1 MQQFAKEELQSVV
14 MDFLS
19 LVDFP
24 ELPRWGAVSLPS
36 IIEELGVWGLEYLL
50 WQENQ

>member
-1 MQQFAKEELQSVV
+1 MEVSVELPQFVEEELQSVV

-24 ELPRWGAVSLPS
+24 ELPR
-36 IIEELGVWGLEYLL
+36 
-50 WQENQ
+50 

>member
-1 MQQFAKEELQSVV
+1 VEVSVEMQQFVEEELQLVV

-24 ELPRWGAVSLPS
+24 ELPR
-36 IIEELGVWGLEYLL
+36 
-50 WQENQ
+50 

>member
-1 MQQFAKEELQSVV
+1 VEVSVEMQQFAKEELQSVV

-24 ELPRWGAVSLPS
+24 ELPR
-36 IIEELGVWGLEYLL
+36 
-50 WQENQ
+50 

>member
-1 MQQFAKEELQSVV
+1 VEVSVELPQFVEEELQSVV

-24 ELPRWGAVSLPS
+24 ELPR
-36 IIEELGVWGLEYLL
+36 
-50 WQENQ
+50 

>member
-1 MQQFAKEELQSVV
+1 VEVSVELQQFVEEELQSVV

-24 ELPRWGAVSLPS
+24 ELPR
-36 IIEELGVWGLEYLL
+36 
-50 WQENQ
+50 